1 MADTANLELNVKSNA
16 SQATKDLDGLSKAA
30 ANATRYSGALE
41 AMAKRVGVSVE
52 EMQKRVAAASGAS
65 DRLAKAQQSAS
76 AYGVAFTNSQK
87 QVVRSLE
94 DQIAKFSLSGKSYAQ
109 YIALRK
115 AGVTADTEA
124 GQKISQLSGV
134 AYDLDQKFQKTNSSA
149 RSLANTL
156 TRRFVIGLLVTQIRN
171 LTGEFVKLNA
181 EIARTGDVAI
191 RTGTSGSDTQ
201 GLVGSAQNKGVDPTQ
216 FLDAYSKLG
225 QQVELAR
232 HGAGDLLVL
241 FQQTNSTLGTTQDA
255 FLRIADL
262 VASARTET
270 AKINILQAAGLPTT
284 QQFIRLMEQGAS
296 AIRGQ
301 ASEFSKL
308 NDQQLKEAKEL
319 NDKFSEIGGILE
331 RGFKRGVVAAYDFF
345 KKAQS
350 ASDGYIAALSHQKP
364 ILQTGAEDTGL
375 DMSKTPDQIVAA
387 ANKRASDQAAAKA
400 FAFAKIDNTQIQQQ
414 ISLLGNLANADQA
427 VALKRAELNLAVL
440 GGVKLSREMRD
451 AILGETRVQAD
462 ATEANAR
469 LTLGLASQADIR
481 KVVVAALP
489 ASVRAMGE
497 FTEATRKQTEQL
509 ATNNAVMA
517 SALPGLKQLEL
528 ASANVRTQLD
538 TLGQGITNGISSP
551 LVDLASGAT
560 KAGDAFKQMGLN
572 VIRSIEQMII
582 NMTIAAP
589 IARGLMSIFTPFLP
603 GASIAGVGGGTGLS
617 TTVTGGLYHTGGIA
631 GLHTSSREVDASLF
645 LGAPRYHSGGIAGL
659 MPDEVPAILRK
670 GEPIF
675 KSMDDARAKVGGGTS
690 VSISI
695 GNITMPQDPNG
706 NDPTGANR
714 AKEVAMALR
723 KEVEGIVDSKLIN
736 AQKPRGILNR
746 ASSI

>member
-16 SQATKDLDGLSKAA
+16 SQATKDLNALDAA
-30 ANATRYSGALE
+30 ANKVARTSGALE
-41 AMAKRVGVSVE
+41 AAAKRAGISVS
-52 EMQKRVAAASGAS
+52 EMQKRVDNAGTLVANAG
-65 DRLAKAQQSAS
+65 KKVQSA
-76 AYGVAFTNSQK
+76 APPTQLL
-87 QVVRSLE
+87 QQRM
-94 DQIAKFSLSGKSYAQ
+94 D
-109 YIALRK
+109 K
-115 AGVTADTEA
+115 A
-124 GQKISQLSGV
+124 S
-134 AYDLDQKFQKTNSSA
+134 SSA
-149 RSLANTL
+149 TNLANTL
-156 TRRFVIGLLVTQIRN
+156 TRRFVTGILITQIRN
-171 LTGEFVKLNA
+171 LTEAFVHLNA

-232 HGAGDLLVL
+232 HGAGELLVL
-241 FQQTNSTLGTTQDA
+241 FNHTNSTLGTTQEA

-262 VASARTET
+262 VATAKDET
-270 AKINILQAAGLPTT
+270 TKINILQAAGLPTT
-284 QQFIRLMEQGAS
+284 EQFIRLMEQGAS

-308 NDQQLKEAKEL
+308 NDEQLKEAKEL
-319 NDKFSEIGGILE
+319 NDKFAEIGGILE

-345 KKAQS
+345 KKAQA
-350 ASDGYIAALSHQKP
+350 ASDGYIAALSGQKP
-364 ILQTGAEDTGL
+364 ILQMGAEDTGL

-387 ANKRASDQAAAKA
+387 ANKRASDRTAAKA
-400 FAFAKIDNTQIQQQ
+400 FAYAKIDNTQIQQQ

-440 GGVKLSREMRD
+440 GGVKLSQQMRD

-497 FTEATRKQTEQL
+497 FTEASRKQTEQL
-509 ATNNAVMA
+509 AMNNQIAA
-517 SALPGLKQLEL
+517 AALPGLKQLEL
-528 ASANVRTQLD
+528 SSKDLRTQLD

-572 VIRSIEQMII
+572 VIRSIEQMIV

-603 GASIAGVGGGTGLS
+603 GAGVSAVGGTGLS
-617 TTVTGGLYHTGGIA
+617 ATVTGGLYHTGGIA
-631 GLHTSSREVDASLF
+631 GSHTSSREVDASLF
-645 LGAPRYHSGGIAGL
+645 FGAPRYHGGGIAGL

-706 NDPTGANR
+706 NDPTGAVR
-714 AKEVAMALR
+714 SRELTDALFKHIDAR
-723 KEVEGIVDSKLIN
+723 IDGRLIR

-746 ASSI
+746 AGSI